1 MTIEKIFRWSF
12 FFLDNH
18 VGLDYNESMFVRVL
32 PIMSYLEKRRE
43 LKKVLDVRLNLG
55 YNELIKNEEWFLVLG
70 WFLIGGCDGIL

>member
-1 MTIEKIFRWSF
+1 MTIEKNLDGH

-43 LKKVLDVRLNLG
+43 LKKVLDVRFNLG
-55 YNELIKNEEWFLVLG
+55 YNELIKNEEWFLALG
-70 WFLIGGCDGIL
+70 WFLIGGYDGIL